1 MLAIVMPSCVAA
13 MYGSGSLTARR
24 SAWKR
29 LGFPIREEMLIDEVV
44 DDRLMRGVDLLEL
57 NAHADAAVAPRDVPF
72 RLDVALRP
80 RHAEPD
86 LDFRPRFERARR
98 ADRNPAVAQIQRQ
111 RRG

>member
-1 MLAIVMPSCVAA
+1 
-13 MYGSGSLTARR
+13 
-24 SAWKR
+24 
-29 LGFPIREEMLIDEVV
+29 MLIDEVV

-111 RRG
+111 RRGDRVAEAILNRNAEHDARTAAAV